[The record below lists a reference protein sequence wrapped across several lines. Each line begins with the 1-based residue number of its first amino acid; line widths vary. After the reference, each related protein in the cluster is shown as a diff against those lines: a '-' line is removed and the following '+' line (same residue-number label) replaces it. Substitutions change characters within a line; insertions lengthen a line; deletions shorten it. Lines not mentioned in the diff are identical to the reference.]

1 MTRQEIR
8 DLDITLGQMVPSEI
22 TDREL
27 RVKTIH
33 DKVVISRLARDI
45 ASDLGG
51 YRKDIIGEEKQDK
64 VNALAIAQRSGDR
77 RLARELEAEVGDVL
91 REFNAVTSEYL
102 SEEVPVIL
110 PYRFSLPEI
119 ASIAAD
125 ALKGS
130 MEGIVSLEPL
140 MMED

>member
-27 RVKTIH
+27 RVKLIH

-45 ASDLGG
+45 ASDLCG
-51 YRKDIIGEEKQDK
+51 YRKDIIGEKQDK
-64 VNALAIAQRSGDR
+64 VNALSIAQRSGDR

-102 SEEVPVIL
+102 SGEVPVIL

-119 ASIAAD
+119 ASVAAD

>member
-27 RVKTIH
+27 RVKLIH

-45 ASDLGG
+45 ASDLSG
-51 YRKDIIGEEKQDK
+51 YRKDIIGEKQDK
-64 VNALAIAQRSGDR
+64 VNALSIAQRSGDR

-91 REFNAVTSEYL
+91 REFNAATSEYL